1 MKRVSFALLA
11 LAASAIAAA
20 PAAAQQGPVVGID
33 LKGSSIQANGSGVD
47 PASGAGVGL
56 TLGYGLSDAFS
67 LFVRGDMAY
76 RAAYLD
82 LGARY
87 RLGAP
92 TAALRPYV
100 QGSLTYAG
108 TTLVPDPD
116 EPLRSNG
123 LGFTGAVGL
132 EYALRPNLALDV
144 GVAHTRGQIVDGVSE
159 GRGFNSTRLNFGIRW
174 RP

>member
-1 MKRVSFALLA
+1 MQRVSFALLA
-11 LAASAIAAA
+11 LAAGAIAAA

-76 RAAYLD
+76 RATYLD

-87 RLGAP
+87 RFGGS

-108 TTLVPDPD
+108 TTLAPFTD
-116 EPLRSNG
+116 EPLRSRG
-123 LGFTGAVGL
+123 VGFTGAAGL
-132 EYALRPNLALDV
+132 EYAVAPNLALDF
-144 GVAHTRGQIVDGVSE
+144 GVSHTLGEFVDGASE
-159 GRGFNSTRLNFGIRW
+159 GRGFAATRLNFGVRW